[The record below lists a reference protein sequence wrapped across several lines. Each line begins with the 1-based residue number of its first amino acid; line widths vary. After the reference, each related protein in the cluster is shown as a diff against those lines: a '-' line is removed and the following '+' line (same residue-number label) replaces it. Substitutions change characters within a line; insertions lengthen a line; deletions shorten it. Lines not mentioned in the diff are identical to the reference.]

1 MVRAFAFLAPTALL
15 VLSCGAP
22 PPAERTASSSSA
34 IQGGQADTTHTF
46 VVGVIADLGKNVSG
60 LCTGTLLAPNLV
72 VTARHCIAPPSGT
85 TVDCKTATFGT
96 QIAASS
102 VNVIDTSTFNQTN
115 PDPTQLV
122 PVAQILTPQSQS
134 ICGNDIA
141 VLILGQS
148 IQIGAYA
155 EPSINPPM
163 TDHNAYA
170 TSVTE
175 IGYGLDGTTDDNS
188 AGVRRIRE
196 NVGLVCIPNDS
207 SFNDCFSDS
216 ALKSAMSA
224 NEFQSG
230 DGTCEGDSG
239 SPAFDQKAVGEGRW
253 ISFGVLSRGATQG
266 TTCSTAVYTRFDA
279 FGSLLVGAAQKAATM
294 GGYLAPAWTTKPVA
308 VDTPSSPSS
317 GQGGCASTTVAPGKP
332 SPGQLVALT
341 TLMAAA
347 IGLRLRR
354 RQGGHL
360 SGKRQPRTPGMP
372 GKGPKN
378 P

>member
-1 MVRAFAFLAPTALL
+1 MVRRFSFFAPIALL
-15 VLSCGAP
+15 ALSCGAP
-22 PPAERTASSSSA
+22 PPAERTVSTSSA

-46 VVGVIADLGKNVSG
+46 VVGVLAQLGGGVSG
-60 LCTGTLLAPNLV
+60 LCTGTLLAPNLA
-72 VTARHCIAPPSGT
+72 VTARHCIAPPSGI
-85 TVDCKTATFGT
+85 TVDCKSSTFGT
-96 QIAASS
+96 QVAASR
-102 VNVIDTSTFNQTN
+102 VAVIDASTFDQTN

-122 PVAQILTPQSQS
+122 PVAEIQTPQSNL
-134 ICGNDIA
+134 ICGNDVA
-141 VLILGQS
+141 VLILGRS

-170 TSVTE
+170 TSITE
-175 IGYGLDGTTDDNS
+175 IGYGLDSPSDMNS
-188 AGVRRIRE
+188 AGIRRIRE

-216 ALKSAMSA
+216 SLKSAMSA

-239 SPAFDQKAVGEGRW
+239 SPAFDQKAAGEGRW

-266 TTCSTAVYTRFDA
+266 NTCSTSVYTRLDA
-279 FGSLLVGAAQKAATM
+279 WGSLLVGAAQKAATM
-294 GGYLAPAWTTKPVA
+294 GGYLVPAWTTKPVA
-308 VDTPSSPSS
+308 VDTPSTPA
-317 GQGGCASTTVAPGKP
+317 GDHAGCASTTVAPGEP
-332 SPGQLVALT
+332 SPGQLIGLT

-347 IGLRLRR
+347 LGLRLRR

-360 SGKRQPRTPGMP
+360 SGKRQSGGP
-372 GKGPKN
+372 GKP
-378 P
+378 

>member
-1 MVRAFAFLAPTALL
+1 MVRSFAFLAPIALAA
-15 VLSCGAP
+15 VSCGAP
-22 PPAERTASSSSA
+22 PVSSLAGEAAERTASTSSA
-34 IQGGQADTTHTF
+34 IQDGQPDTTHTF
-46 VVGVIADLGKNVSG
+46 VVGVLANLGKGVSG

-85 TVDCKTATFGT
+85 TVDCKSATFGT
-96 QIAASS
+96 QVAASN
-102 VNVIDTSTFNQTN
+102 VNVVDTSTFDQTN

-122 PVAQILTPQSQS
+122 PVAEILTPQPQQV
-134 ICGNDIA
+134 CGNDIA
-141 VLILGQS
+141 VLILGQP

-266 TTCSTAVYTRFDA
+266 TTCSTAVYTRLDA
-279 FGSLLVGAAQKAATM
+279 WGSLLVGAAQKAAMM
-294 GGYLAPAWTTKPVA
+294 GGYLVPAWTSKPVA

-317 GQGGCASTTVAPGKP
+317 DHAGCGSTTVAPGRP
-332 SPGQLVALT
+332 SPGQIATLT

-347 IGLRLRR
+347 LGLRLRR

-360 SGKRQPRTPGMP
+360 SGKRQVRAP
-372 GKGPKN
+372 GKP
-378 P
+378 

>member
-1 MVRAFAFLAPTALL
+1 MVRSFAFLAPIALAA
-15 VLSCGAP
+15 LSCGAP
-22 PPAERTASSSSA
+22 PPAERTASTSSA
-34 IQGGQADTTHTF
+34 IQNGQPDTTHTF
-46 VVGVIADLGKNVSG
+46 VVGVLANLGKGVSG

-85 TVDCKTATFGT
+85 TVDCKTATFGS
-96 QIAASS
+96 QVAASN
-102 VNVIDTSTFNQTN
+102 VKVIDTSTFDQTN
-115 PDPTQLV
+115 PDPTTLV
-122 PVAQILTPQSQS
+122 PVAEILTPQPQQV
-134 ICGNDIA
+134 CGNDIA

-196 NVGLVCIPNDS
+196 NVDLVCIPNDT

-239 SPAFDQKAVGEGRW
+239 SPAFDQKGVGEGRW

-266 TTCSTAVYTRFDA
+266 TTCSTAVYTRLDA
-279 FGSLLVGAAQKAATM
+279 WSSLLVGAAQKAASM
-294 GGYLAPAWTTKPVA
+294 GGYLVPAWTTKPVA

-317 GQGGCASTTVAPGKP
+317 DHAGCGSSTVAPGRP
-332 SPGQLVALT
+332 SPGQLIALT

-347 IGLRLRR
+347 LGRR
-354 RQGGHL
+354 SRR
-360 SGKRQPRTPGMP
+360 SRADCP
-372 GKGPKN
+372 KGAPD
-378 P
+378 

>member
-22 PPAERTASSSSA
+22 PPAERTSSTSSA

-46 VVGVIADLGKNVSG
+46 VTGVLADLGKGVSG

-85 TVDCKTATFGT
+85 TVDCKSATFGT
-96 QIAASS
+96 QVSASA
-102 VNVIDTSTFNQTN
+102 VNVIDTSTFDQTN
-115 PDPTQLV
+115 PDPSQLV
-122 PVAQILTPQSQS
+122 PVAQILTPESQA

-141 VLILGQS
+141 VLILGRA
-148 IQIGAYA
+148 IQIGTYA

-163 TDHNAYA
+163 TDHDAYA

-239 SPAFDQKAVGEGRW
+239 SPAFDQKAVGQGRW

-266 TTCSTAVYTRFDA
+266 TTCSTAVYTRLDA
-279 FGSLLVGAAQKAATM
+279 FGSLLIGAAQKAAAM
-294 GGYLAPAWTTKPVA
+294 GGYVVPAWTSKPVA

-317 GQGGCASTTVAPGKP
+317 GNAGCASTTVAPGKP
-332 SPGQLVALT
+332 SPGQLIALT

-347 IGLRLRR
+347 LGLRWRR
-354 RQGGHL
+354 RQGVHL
-360 SGKRQPRTPGMP
+360 SGKRQLRGP
-372 GKGPKN
+372 GKP
-378 P
+378 